1 MRQPAWSAGHPR
13 VLRILIYVGVGVA
26 LFWTIWLVGFYV
38 FQTGGAIPDDGRGD
52 IVQTP

>member
-1 MRQPAWSAGHPR
+1 MRQPQWLASRPR
-13 VLRILIYVGVGVA
+13 GLRILIYVVAGVA

-38 FQTGGAIPDDGRGD
+38 FQTGGTIPVDGRGD